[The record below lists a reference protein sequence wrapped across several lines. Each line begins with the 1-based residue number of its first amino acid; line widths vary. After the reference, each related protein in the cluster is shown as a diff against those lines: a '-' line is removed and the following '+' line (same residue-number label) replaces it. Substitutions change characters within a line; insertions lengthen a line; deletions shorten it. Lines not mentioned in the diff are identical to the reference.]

1 MSYVVGDAT
10 DPLKVDELAA
20 PLPGT
25 EGQLTLVAVDA
36 YGNRLTNTSVGRCRL
51 TLSNLSS
58 NRREISA

>member
-51 TLSNLSS
+51 TLSNLS
-58 NRREISA
+58 